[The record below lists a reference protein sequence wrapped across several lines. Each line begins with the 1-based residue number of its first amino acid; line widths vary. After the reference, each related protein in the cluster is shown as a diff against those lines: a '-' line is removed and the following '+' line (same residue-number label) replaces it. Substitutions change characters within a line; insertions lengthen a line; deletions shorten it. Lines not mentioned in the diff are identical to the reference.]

1 MSWYYFLKGKLS
13 FFLVVIIWC
22 TPGASQS
29 RELTVRYTQ
38 STALAQGTV
47 GSGDNLEFV
56 FQLTSGSSFRVQIR
70 DMAGIGMLQNPCSG
84 RTTKGVVLGIHKEYL
99 ALQVDHDI
107 LGCSRRF
114 FISRDGKNTFS
125 QIKEAGKWIVDTVPA
140 SLVIKEKSAM
150 AYFFDEFRKKR
161 ANIQNEFDTPLKS
174 EKDGVKVTSR
184 KALSPDFAKV
194 SGLAAA
200 SPALDT
206 SEEESFCSQIGLVPG
221 TQDFG
226 LCVIKFLDN
235 VPSGFLG
242 SAEIKNALPPGQKP
256 SLPTEKM
263 STAEP
268 LLSLVISFSEADSN
282 GVVTFRVTTNTDTAS
297 LLVNGDEMGG
307 EADGQYDFKRF
318 AAVGKNSYEIV
329 ATDRFGNSQR
339 KTVVVNRVFLQ
350 TASKVRSL
358 NPLSLRAAKSR
369 DAVALVIGI
378 EKYRSVPA
386 ADFANRDA
394 SIFVDYARRG
404 LGVPPENIRLLTDE
418 KADSTGILL
427 ALKNWL
433 PTVVRKEATD
443 VYIFYSGHGLPSE
456 DGKSLFFL
464 PHEANQALLE
474 RTAISQQEVV
484 QVISRAKPKSV
495 TMFIDSCYS
504 GQSRTGEML
513 LASARP
519 ISVVAKETSSFPPNF
534 TVISASAPDQ
544 ISSSSPELKHGIF
557 SYYLMRGMEGE
568 ADANKDKQITVGEMQ
583 TYLSEKVTRRAM
595 GMNRTQQPQVVGD
608 TSRVLVGR

>member
-1 MSWYYFLKGKLS
+1 MFWYRFLEGKLS
-13 FFLVVIIWC
+13 FFLVVIVLC
-22 TPGASQS
+22 APGAAQS
-29 RELTVRYTQ
+29 RELNVRYTQ

-47 GSGDNLEFV
+47 SSGDNLEFV
-56 FQLTSGSSFRVQIR
+56 FQRTSGSSFRVQIR

-84 RTTKGVVLGIHKEYL
+84 PTRGVVLGIHKDHL

-107 LGCSRRF
+107 FGCSRRF
-114 FISRDGKNTFS
+114 FISRDGRSSFS
-125 QIKEAGKWIVDTVPA
+125 QIKEAGKWKIDTEPA
-140 SLVIKEKSAM
+140 SVVIKEKSVM
-150 AYFFDEFRKKR
+150 TYFFDEFRKTR
-161 ANIQNEFDTPLKS
+161 ANIESESDTLLKS
-174 EKDGVKVTSR
+174 ENDGVDVTPR
-184 KALSPDFAKV
+184 KTHPQDFSKPSSLSAV
-194 SGLAAA
+194 

-206 SEEESFCSQIGLVPG
+206 SKEENFCSQIGLIPG

-235 VPSGFLG
+235 VPSDFLG
-242 SAEIKNALPPGQKP
+242 SAEVRQALPPRRKP
-256 SLPTEKM
+256 SLPTEKK
-263 STAEP
+263 SNSEP
-268 LLSLVISFSEADSN
+268 LLSLAIFSSEVDSN
-282 GVVTFRVTTNTDTAS
+282 GAVTFRVTTNTDTAS
-297 LLVNGDEMGG
+297 LLVNGDEIGG
-307 EADGQYDFKRF
+307 RADGQFNFKRF
-318 AAVGKNSYEIV
+318 AAVGENTYEVV

-339 KTVVVNRVFLQ
+339 KTIVVNRVFLQ
-350 TASKVRSL
+350 AVSKIRSL
-358 NPLSLRAAKSR
+358 NPLSLRAAKAR

-378 EKYRSVPA
+378 ERYRSVPS

-394 SIFVDYARRG
+394 STFVDYARRA

-433 PTVVRKEATD
+433 PTIVRKDATD

-474 RTAISQQEVV
+474 RTAISQNELVAAIQK
-484 QVISRAKPKSV
+484 SSPKSV

-504 GQSRTGEML
+504 GQSRTGETL

-519 ISVVAKETSSFPPNF
+519 ISIVAKETSSFPPNF

-583 TYLSEKVTRRAM
+583 TYLSENVTRRAM